1 MKLNRITTLLM
12 LSSLPLLANSASY
25 TVVELPSTALS
36 LNQFGS
42 SIDETGLVLTTLSN
56 PFNPPIDLSL
66 LDLSLFTLNDPEG
79 AAEGNFE
86 DADYQLIASFIYAQS
101 QNNSLFGQKLSLQL
115 GYKTDGTSAEYIS
128 GLDQGS
134 DGTNGF
140 TFAQTTT
147 LGDSTNR
154 THIVGSMAGSYN
166 QVPYTS
172 TDVDGTELIYTVNEF
187 SKRGFVQV
195 GDNVTELVPE
205 DTTAGGVSSAVAIN
219 ANLQVAGATGIGASE
234 GLTLAIES
242 CVNEE
247 TRGDQPIEACLYTL
261 RLTDQTG
268 SDRFS
273 SSTIQRAAVWQMD
286 ANGELL
292 TTTIY
297 GLVFEPDDITT
308 AVLST
313 SANAINDNGVA
324 VGVSDAP
331 FFERNDDT
339 AVIFENGVTTRIIE
353 DESLM
358 PNAATG
364 INNNG
369 IIVGYQT
376 YAVGQSLRTKMFTF
390 DRNTDTLNFPNGFF
404 INSST
409 IPRAINNN
417 NLVVGDAD
425 SEAGEGSRQKNA
437 FLYNIDTDAFI
448 NLNSLVACD
457 ANVNI
462 ITADDINDSD
472 EIVASALVKR
482 PARNIQGEVISS
494 EDGGGLVDTMIAIKL
509 IPTGNAP
516 SDCSLTEEE
525 VFASERQG
533 AGVGFMTIIGLF
545 IISVFR
551 RRIKKT

>member
-25 TVVELPSTALS
+25 TVVELPSSDLS

-42 SIDETGLVLTTLSN
+42 SIDETGLILTTVSG

-86 DADYQLIASFIYAQS
+86 DEDYRLIANFIYGQS
-101 QNNSLFGQKLSLQL
+101 QNNSLFGQKLSAQL
-115 GYKTDGTSAEYIS
+115 AYKTDGTSVEYIS

-140 TFAQTTT
+140 TFAQRTT

-154 THIVGSMAGSYN
+154 THIIGTMAGPYDQIS
-166 QVPYTS
+166 YTS
-172 TDVDGTELIYTVNEF
+172 TDGTERVYTLNEF

-195 GDNVTELVPE
+195 DDNITELMPE
-205 DTTAGGVSSAVAIN
+205 DTTAGGVSSAKAIN
-219 ANLQVAGATGIGASE
+219 ANLQVAGAVGIGPSE

-242 CVNEE
+242 CASED
-247 TRGDQPIEACLYTL
+247 TRGDQPIEACLYSL
-261 RLTDQTG
+261 RVIDQTG
-268 SDRFS
+268 ADRFS

-286 ANGELL
+286 ASGELL

-297 GLVFEPDDITT
+297 GLVFEPDADATG
-308 AVLST
+308 VLSS
-313 SANAINDNGVA
+313 SANDINDNGVA

-331 FFERNDDT
+331 FFDRNDDT

-353 DESLM
+353 DETLM
-358 PNAATG
+358 PNTAMG

-369 IIVGYQT
+369 FIVGYQNFV
-376 YAVGQSLRTKMFTF
+376 VGQVQRTKMFTF
-390 DRNTDTLNFPNGFF
+390 DRDTDTLNFPDGFF
-404 INSST
+404 VNSST

-425 SEAGEGSRQKNA
+425 SEAGQGSRQKNG
-437 FLYNIDTDAFI
+437 FLYDIDANVFT

-457 ANVNI
+457 ANVTI
-462 ITADDINDSD
+462 ITADDINDSN
-472 EIVASALVKR
+472 EIIASALVKR
-482 PARNIQGEVISS
+482 PARNVQGRVISS

-516 SDCSLTEEE
+516 SDCAPTEEE
-525 VFASERQG
+525 ILASERQG

-545 IISVFR
+545 IISIFR
-551 RRIKKT
+551 RRIKKP